1 MPVDRNMVDL
11 KRFYSKLPFL
21 GLYFFR
27 CIGIRWY
34 EMFSRSLQDYASSL
48 LRFSLRI
55 QILAQIDLN
64 GGSSEKAE
72 FLNRPLYWKLCSC
85 ISEKIFCN
93 IKTYLATLN
102 GNSCSVKQQDFSAFT
117 DKPAP
122 TFISQLRLSINHQ
135 IPNIWA
141 CITEIALYCC
151 FKKFIST
158 SNAIIA
164 LVRGSNGNN
173 RHFRSE
179 SFHFLTLW
187 WYPLVLLSCSYIHE
201 SRLRTIII
209 AGIFDLQ
216 MCESY
221 TARKF

>member
-1 MPVDRNMVDL
+1 MAMTGHASR
-11 KRFYSKLPFL
+11 SKHGGFETVLFKVAFL
-21 GLYFFR
+21 IGLYFLR

-141 CITEIALYCC
+141 CITEIAL
-151 FKKFIST
+151 
-158 SNAIIA
+158 
-164 LVRGSNGNN
+164 
-173 RHFRSE
+173 
-179 SFHFLTLW
+179 
-187 WYPLVLLSCSYIHE
+187 LL
-201 SRLRTIII
+201 L
-209 AGIFDLQ
+209 
-216 MCESY
+216 
-221 TARKF
+221 